1 MLADPTAGNQQVAEA
16 EQAVQTEMQQA
27 AVELAAEGQRV
38 EQAAVVVLHRPA
50 AAWAAGAAWAAERHN
65 HH

>member
-27 AVELAAEGQRV
+27 AEGQRV
-38 EQAAVVVLHRPA
+38 EKAAVVVLHRPA